1 MWERL
6 RRAKAQEEAQKA
18 KAQKKDVVGSILRS
32 MRVKPPAMVQPVD
45 TDSTYDSNPDQS
57 MLHHVFR
64 NLRALSADQGS
75 KVELDSDSLE
85 VTEASKV
92 QSLTTPKQTAVAPK
106 AAQVADVLAV
116 QPLQPTADDSRS
128 TVGQTVDSLDSYRK
142 QQEAAG
148 HKMSVMQM
156 AELAMQRTKKKE
168 AARAAAR
175 AKVQE
180 AKVQETKKIQAQQ
193 AAKKYKRW
201 IKPGSYHH
209 QGTG

>member
-1 MWERL
+1 
-6 RRAKAQEEAQKA
+6 
-18 KAQKKDVVGSILRS
+18 
-32 MRVKPPAMVQPVD
+32 
-45 TDSTYDSNPDQS
+45 
-57 MLHHVFR
+57 
-64 NLRALSADQGS
+64 
-75 KVELDSDSLE
+75 
-85 VTEASKV
+85 
-92 QSLTTPKQTAVAPK
+92 
-106 AAQVADVLAV
+106 V

-193 AAKKYKRW
+193 AAKNTKDGSSLDPITIKELDDPRW
-201 IKPGSYHH
+201 AAEQHAESVHISMRKALEVPEPVSRPDDFDAIIGEPLTTQELMHESLRLEDEDDDEDSEW
-209 QGTG
+209 